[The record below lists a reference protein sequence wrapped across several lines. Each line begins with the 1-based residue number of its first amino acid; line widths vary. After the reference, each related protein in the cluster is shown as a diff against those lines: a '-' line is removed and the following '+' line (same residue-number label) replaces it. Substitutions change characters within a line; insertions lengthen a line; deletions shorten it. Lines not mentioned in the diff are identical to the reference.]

1 MPDTRT
7 RCVASE
13 LLGRGWATFPLEAW
27 ESAAFGRLTA
37 TAKWFFQASPET
49 LRLSQWPGDGMW
61 AGYQPMPEGDVD
73 VLDQVDRFEV
83 SQALLVSS
91 QDEWPWLSAEA
102 RELKHA
108 LAAVNAIA
116 RDLVAASVEAVSQAS
131 GRDPDAARRLWCH
144 DDASTLVVNNYRPI
158 PMAGRSETV
167 KMKPHAD
174 FGGLTLIQ
182 VDTGLDALQFQADGS
197 WQLVGGGQ
205 DDAHLAVMLVG
216 QLFAHWLGTEAPIHQ
231 VVQDPHRSRMSTVY
245 FNQPN
250 LDAAIVN
257 NDGVS
262 IVAGDHIAAMQDIY
276 NHLGVSPT

>member
-1 MPDTRT
+1 
-7 RCVASE
+7 
-13 LLGRGWATFPLEAW
+13 
-27 ESAAFGRLTA
+27 LTA

-231 VVQDPHRSRMSTVY
+231 VVQDPHQSRMSTVY

-262 IVAGDHIAAMQDIY
+262 IVAGDHIAAMQDLY